1 VTVANVSNIVDAV
14 EVGRTIL
21 LVEIL
26 LVRTDNLQWVVREE
40 YGTVHAETMPQLDN
54 PNNIA

>member
-1 VTVANVSNIVDAV
+1 VSNIVDAV